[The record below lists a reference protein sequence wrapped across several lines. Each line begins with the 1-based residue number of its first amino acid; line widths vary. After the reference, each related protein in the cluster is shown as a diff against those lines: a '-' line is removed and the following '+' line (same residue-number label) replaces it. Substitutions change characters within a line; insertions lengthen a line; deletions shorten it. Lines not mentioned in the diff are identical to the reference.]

1 MSIRA
6 LIGPTETMEQLR
18 SAIIERMRADLY
30 FTVSQVFG
38 LSFFDAPFHRALAQ
52 FMWLEHEHPQTLVL
66 APRGSGKSTIGLAKM
81 AAKFLLNPNAR
92 QLLVCYDLRQAIK
105 FLSSIRENLLLK
117 SKWVRFLFP
126 TIHSV
131 VARTEVRKD
140 YHVYR
145 ELMTDSRPDP
155 HFLAASLNSGITGMH
170 VDIEVDDLIDEVNAR
185 SEAECRRACDWV
197 DTSFNVLEHQV
208 RGNFHIRGTHFHLR
222 DPYAYI
228 IERYP
233 NFKLWK
239 HPGLIE
245 HHREDGTTELFSYW
259 PSKFSVDDLLTMR
272 SRNQYVFA
280 SQIQQQPIQ
289 HGDSPFRE
297 EWLRYWT
304 WASEGKELMLDTGE
318 LVPLSE
324 LTIAVIYDPAIAS
337 DQSRSD
343 TAIVCVGMDRLHR
356 YFVLDVWAS
365 KCSPSEGIR
374 TAISMANRWE
384 PDLIAVEE
392 VLFSSLVIPLL
403 ESKAK
408 EAHYASYRIMP
419 VAPEGRSKA
428 VRIVALQALFEEG
441 RIFISK
447 RHDQLVTQYLQFPYG
462 QKWDILDALA
472 YAPRVLYPPVGSIV
486 PTEPPVRRGASTTT
500 GY

>member
-1 MSIRA
+1 MKA
-6 LIGPTETMEQLR
+6 LVGPTGTMDELR
-18 SAIIERMRADLY
+18 DLIIQRMRSDLY
-30 FTVSQVFG
+30 FTVTHVFG
-38 LSFFDAPFHRALAQ
+38 LSFFDAPFHQALSQ
-52 FMWLEHEHPQTLVL
+52 FMWNEAAHPQTIVL

-81 AAKFLLNPNAR
+81 TAKFLLNPNKR
-92 QLLVCYDLRQAIK
+92 QLLVCYDLRQATK
-105 FLSSIRENLLLK
+105 FLASIRENFILK
-117 SKWVRFLFP
+117 GKWVRFLFP
-126 TIHSV
+126 HIHKI
-131 VARTEVRKD
+131 VAETEVRKD
-140 YHVYR
+140 YHMYPQ
-145 ELMTDSRPDP
+145 LMSDGKPDP

-185 SEAECRRACDWV
+185 SEAECKRACDWV

-208 RGNFHIRGTHFHLR
+208 KGNFHIRGTHFHLR

-233 NFKLWK
+233 NFKVWK

-245 HHREDGTTELFSYW
+245 IHRDNGETELISYW

-297 EWLRYWT
+297 EWLKYWQ
-304 WASEGKELMLDTGE
+304 WENEGKSILLDTGE
-318 LVPLSE
+318 IVNLSD
-324 LTIAVIYDPAIAS
+324 LTIAIIYDPAIAS

-343 TAIVCVGMDRLHR
+343 TAIVCIGMDSMHR

-374 TAISMANRWE
+374 TAISMAAKWE
-384 PDLIAVEE
+384 PDLIAVED

-403 ESKAK
+403 ESTAK
-408 EAHYASYRIMP
+408 EHYASYKIMP

-428 VRIVALQALFEEG
+428 VRIAALQALFEEG
-441 RIFISK
+441 RIFVSK
-447 RHDQLVTQYLQFPYG
+447 RHDQLITQYLQFPYG
-462 QKWDILDALA
+462 QKWDVLDALA
-472 YAPRVLYPPVGSIV
+472 YAPKVLYPPIGSLE
-486 PTEPPVRRGASTTT
+486 PTDLPIARGAAIVT